1 MRRTSK
7 DDREQGSA
15 PRASKRPY
23 VAPRLVRYGD
33 VALGELYRGASRPLS
48 PAETKALY
56 GAAGMEQRQPVR
68 SRLKARRP

>member
-1 MRRTSK
+1 MRRTSG

-33 VALGELYRGASRPLS
+33 VAHLTKTAGAPG
-48 PAETKALY
+48 K
-56 GAAGMEQRQPVR
+56 
-68 SRLKARRP
+68 LKDNPNVAKTRTV